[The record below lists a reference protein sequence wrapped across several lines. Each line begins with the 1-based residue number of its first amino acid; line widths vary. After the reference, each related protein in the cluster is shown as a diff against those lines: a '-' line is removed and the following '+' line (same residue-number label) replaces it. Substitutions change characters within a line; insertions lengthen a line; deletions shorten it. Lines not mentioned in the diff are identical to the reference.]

1 MKRDQAMPVFPQP
14 KVALVVH
21 RDLAMISA
29 LQQPFT
35 DRGYTVVVARDLPV
49 ALLAVTQHHLNA
61 ALVSSHIAENGDG
74 FPLAGIIQRI
84 FPEAQVSV
92 LARSVDVPELLA
104 AINHGVRKL
113 VDFHSGDAE
122 FLVGSTLSQSTAV

>member
-1 MKRDQAMPVFPQP
+1 MTVFPQP
-14 KVALVVH
+14 KLALVVH
-21 RDLAMISA
+21 RDLAIISA
-29 LQQPFT
+29 LQQAFSG
-35 DRGYTVVVARDLPV
+35 RGYTVVVARDLPL
-49 ALLAVTQHHLNA
+49 ALLALTQHHLDA
-61 ALVSSHIAENGDG
+61 ALVSSHIAEQGDG

-92 LARSVDVPELLA
+92 LARSVDVAELLA

-122 FLVGSTLSQSTAV
+122 FLVGSTLGQSIGL